1 MVRACG
7 TTLTH
12 RLWTPSTRTCLGF
25 CSSTTATCTLV
36 MGPSMNDQERQAL
49 TRLSI
54 LLACIL
60 AYGLL
65 VKWLI

>member
-1 MVRACG
+1 
-7 TTLTH
+7 
-12 RLWTPSTRTCLGF
+12 
-25 CSSTTATCTLV
+25 

>member
-1 MVRACG
+1 
-7 TTLTH
+7 
-12 RLWTPSTRTCLGF
+12 
-25 CSSTTATCTLV
+25 

-60 AYGLL
+60 ALGLL

>member
-1 MVRACG
+1 
-7 TTLTH
+7 
-12 RLWTPSTRTCLGF
+12 
-25 CSSTTATCTLV
+25 
-36 MGPSMNDQERQAL
+36 MNDQERQAL

-60 AYGLL
+60 AWALL